1 LARHKRN
8 YVFNGADADAIL
20 RAAMVALTNTGSDAR
35 TDGDPAPVRTIIVAG
50 QSSPRTREVLHAL
63 RGFTNVIWPTS
74 LESALAQTQSVQAG
88 CLVIADDLR
97 EEPIDEFLQEAR
109 ELRRNLPIFVITDPD
124 DVAEAVSAMRHGATK
139 VIEIPPSY
147 AALCDEVKRAMQ

>member
-1 LARHKRN
+1 M
-8 YVFNGADADAIL
+8 L
-20 RAAMVALTNTGSDAR
+20 RAAMVGSDDNGGGAKG
-35 TDGDPAPVRTIIVAG
+35 DGGITRVRTIIVAG
-50 QSSPRTREVLHAL
+50 QSSQRTREVLHAL

-74 LESALAQTQSVQAG
+74 LESALAQTRSNDAG

-97 EEPIDEFLQEAR
+97 EEPLDEFLQEAR

-147 AALCDEVKRAMQ
+147 AALCEEVSRALQ

>member
-1 LARHKRN
+1 MQSS
-8 YVFNGADADAIL
+8 GQMMSAD
-20 RAAMVALTNTGSDAR
+20 NSGSDT
-35 TDGDPAPVRTIIVAG
+35 TDGAPTRMRTIIVAG
-50 QSSPRTREVLHAL
+50 QSSDRTREVLRAL

-74 LESALAQTQSVQAG
+74 LESTLAQASSADAG

-124 DVAEAVSAMRHGATK
+124 DVAEAVSAMRHGATA

-147 AALCDEVKRAMQ
+147 AALCEEVSRATQ

>member
-1 LARHKRN
+1 M
-8 YVFNGADADAIL
+8 L
-20 RAAMVALTNTGSDAR
+20 RAAMKGSDDNG
-35 TDGDPAPVRTIIVAG
+35 DGAAGNGGTQRARTIIVAG
-50 QSSPRTREVLHAL
+50 QSSQRTREVLRAL
-63 RGFTNVIWPTS
+63 RGFTNVVWPSS
-74 LESALAQTQSVQAG
+74 LESALAQTQSTDAG

-97 EEPIDEFLQEAR
+97 EEPVDEFLQEAR

-147 AALCDEVKRAMQ
+147 AALCEEVSRAMQ

>member
-1 LARHKRN
+1 
-8 YVFNGADADAIL
+8 
-20 RAAMVALTNTGSDAR
+20 
-35 TDGDPAPVRTIIVAG
+35 
-50 QSSPRTREVLHAL
+50 VLNAL
-63 RGFTNVIWPTS
+63 RSFNNVIWPNS
-74 LESALAQTQSVQAG
+74 LESALAEAQSIDTA

-147 AALCDEVKRAMQ
+147 AALCEEVTRATQ

>member
-1 LARHKRN
+1 M
-8 YVFNGADADAIL
+8 L
-20 RAAMVALTNTGSDAR
+20 RAAMVASDDNGNGASRTGETR
-35 TDGDPAPVRTIIVAG
+35 RVRTIIVAG
-50 QSSPRTREVLHAL
+50 QSSQRTREVLRAL
-63 RGFTNVIWPTS
+63 QGFTNVIWPSS
-74 LESALAQTQSVQAG
+74 LESALAQAQSSDAG

-147 AALCDEVKRAMQ
+147 AALCEEVSRALQ

>member
-1 LARHKRN
+1 M
-8 YVFNGADADAIL
+8 L
-20 RAAMVALTNTGSDAR
+20 RAAMVASHENGNGANEDGGTGS
-35 TDGDPAPVRTIIVAG
+35 VRTIIVAG
-50 QSSPRTREVLHAL
+50 QSSQRTREVLNAL
-63 RGFTNVIWPTS
+63 SGFTNVIWPTS
-74 LESALAQTQSVQAG
+74 LESALAQAQSSEAG

-147 AALCDEVKRAMQ
+147 AALREEVTRAVQ

>member
-1 LARHKRN
+1 M
-8 YVFNGADADAIL
+8 L
-20 RAAMVALTNTGSDAR
+20 RAAMVEAEDNGGGGSHDGAGRAR
-35 TDGDPAPVRTIIVAG
+35 NIIVAG

-63 RGFTNVIWPTS
+63 RGLTNVIWPTS
-74 LESALAQTQSVQAG
+74 LEAALAQTRSSDAA

-97 EEPIDEFLQEAR
+97 EEPLDEFLQEVR

-147 AALCDEVKRAMQ
+147 AALREEVTRAAQ

>member
-1 LARHKRN
+1 MVGSDDN
-8 YVFNGADADAIL
+8 GNGAKD
-20 RAAMVALTNTGSDAR
+20 GGAR
-35 TDGDPAPVRTIIVAG
+35 RGRNIIVAG
-50 QSSPRTREVLHAL
+50 QSSERTREVLHAL

-74 LESALAQTQSVQAG
+74 LESALAQAQSSEAG

-97 EEPIDEFLQEAR
+97 EEPVDEFLQEAR

-147 AALCDEVKRAMQ
+147 AALCEEVTRATQ